1 MRLSCP
7 VHFANLHKIKLLV
20 GVVEGFDLSAFDDA
34 RGIVSL
40 PPHCVEWW
48 YAEVR
53 SLGVLGNGVVCPLQQ
68 QEAGRTVVVDGDMNA
83 EPHPLWE
90 YPCIALS
97 NVFTVTKFDFSLLVP
112 HEDIVSSGTVGI
124 SEKRYVCV

>member
-40 PPHCVEWW
+40 PPPPTVLSGGMQRCVHWACW
-48 YAEVR
+48 VT
-53 SLGVLGNGVVCPLQQ
+53 VLSALYSRRPD
-68 QEAGRTVVVDGDMNA
+68 E
-83 EPHPLWE
+83 LW
-90 YPCIALS
+90 
-97 NVFTVTKFDFSLLVP
+97 
-112 HEDIVSSGTVGI
+112 SSMET
-124 SEKRYVCV
+124 